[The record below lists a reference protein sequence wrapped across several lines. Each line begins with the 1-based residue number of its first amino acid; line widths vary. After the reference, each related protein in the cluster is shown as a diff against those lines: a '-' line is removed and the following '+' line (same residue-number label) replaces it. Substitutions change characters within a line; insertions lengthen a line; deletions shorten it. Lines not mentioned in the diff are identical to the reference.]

1 MSRLRLL
8 PPYLFAEIDAARRA
22 AVAAGRD
29 IVDLGIGDPD
39 RPTPAAL
46 VDAAAAALR
55 RPEHH
60 RYPANAGGA
69 PLRQAVAAW
78 LRRRHGAAA
87 DPDRHVLALI
97 GSKEGLGH
105 LPLAL
110 LAEGDEALVP
120 DPGYPVYSQ
129 ATVLAGG
136 RPVPY
141 RLRAE
146 HGFRPDWEELARL
159 VTPRTRLLYL
169 NYPHNPTGA
178 GADADLLRQ
187 VVAFGARHGLVVAQ
201 DAAYLEVAFGAER
214 PPSLLAVAD
223 LERERVVEFH
233 SLSKTFN
240 MTGWRVGFA
249 VGHAAVLRDLARV
262 KESLDSGVFGA
273 VQEAAAAGLGEAFP
287 ALLAETLAPYPRRRA
302 AVTAALAAAGVEV
315 FPAAATFYIWA
326 RVPGGGSS
334 LDFCRHVL
342 DALDLVL
349 TPGVG
354 FGAGGEG
361 WFRISLTAPDAR
373 IDEGARRLRRLTW
386 TA

>member
-8 PPYLFAEIDAARRA
+8 PPYLFAEIEAARRA

-29 IVDLGIGDPD
+29 VVDLGVGDPD

-60 RYPANAGGA
+60 RYPANSGGA
-69 PLRQAVAAW
+69 PFRQAVAAW

-87 DPDRHVLALI
+87 DPERHVLALI

-110 LAEGDEALVP
+110 LGEGDEALVP
-120 DPGYPVYSQ
+120 DPGYPVYGQ
-129 ATVLAGG
+129 ATLLAGG

-146 HGFRPDWEELARL
+146 QGFQPDWEDLERL

-178 GADADLLRQ
+178 AADAGLLRQ
-187 VVAFGARHGLVVAQ
+187 AVAFGARHGVVVAQ
-201 DAAYLEVAFGAER
+201 DAAYLEVAFGPER

-223 LERERVVEFH
+223 LEHDRVVEFH

-249 VGHAAVLRDLARV
+249 AGHAGVLRDLARV

-273 VQEAAAAGLGEAFP
+273 LQEAAAAGLGEAFP

-302 AVTAALAAAGVEV
+302 AVTEALAAAGVEV
-315 FPAAATFYIWA
+315 FPAAATFYVWA

-334 LDFCRHVL
+334 LEFCRRVL

-361 WFRISLTAPDAR
+361 WFRVSLTAPDGR
-373 IDEGARRLRRLTW
+373 IDEGARRLRRLAW

>member
-29 IVDLGIGDPD
+29 VVDLGIGDPD

-69 PLRQAVAAW
+69 PLRQAVATW

-87 DPDRHVLALI
+87 DPERHVLALI

-187 VVAFGARHGLVVAQ
+187 AVAFGARHGLVVAQ

-315 FPAAATFYIWA
+315 FPATATFYVWA

-349 TPGVG
+349 TPGIG

-361 WFRISLTAPDAR
+361 WFRVSLTAPDAR

>member
-29 IVDLGIGDPD
+29 VVDLGIGDPD

-187 VVAFGARHGLVVAQ
+187 AVAFGARHGLVVAQ

-361 WFRISLTAPDAR
+361 WFRVSLTAPDAR